1 MNIIRTLAARLLDAY
16 HDAVRKVGRAR
27 ALVDDYVQD
36 MRALY
41 AAARR
46 RLGLDREAA

>member
-1 MNIIRTLAARLLDAY
+1 MNIIRTLAAWLLDAY
-16 HDAVRKVGRAR
+16 HDARRRLGSAA
-27 ALVDDYVQD
+27 ALTDSYVQD

-46 RLGLDREAA
+46 RLGLA